1 MTTENEIIQPYLE
14 RIRNSNV
21 YDLNLK
27 TILDLLQ
34 NCDLIYVS
42 AVLRNLGYNP
52 EVLIEKWRKNEL

>member
-21 YDLNLK
+21 YDLNPK

>member
-1 MTTENEIIQPYLE
+1 MTTENEIIQPYLG
-14 RIRNSNV
+14 RIRNSNA
-21 YDLNLK
+21 YDPK

-42 AVLRNLGYNP
+42 AVLRNLGYKYP